1 MRKGII
7 MSLAGL
13 ALCALG
19 AGVGTPAFGRDGGG
33 VGGGGGGGLIHGGG
47 PHGFAGPGFAPHAF
61 GGHSFSGQHFAGPGF
76 APHALGGHS
85 FSGQH
90 FVGHENHALPGGH
103 DQFHGA
109 TRFADTGQN
118 VHNSSAAQHFRS
130 FSNFSRT
137 GFNRNTFGNERAWNG
152 WGGRFWGAG
161 WNNWGSGW
169 GGWAGPVF
177 WPFLFGDIFSF
188 AFWPYDYYDP
198 FWAFGPDFVFV
209 SIFAPGPLFGLEY
222 GYGPDFYPYGGFP
235 NIYYGTRDVPRA
247 SKSVASREVGSSA
260 LAATDAE
267 AVQSCGGLAPGV
279 TDLPIEQIRQIVRL
293 ASDQLSALD
302 ELSAAVSKAKEI
314 VAASCP
320 KTIPLTPMG
329 RLDAAQQ
336 RLDAMI
342 QAVQIVRSP
351 VEKFYDLLSYDQQQ
365 RLVAMNS
372 SRKIARR
379 QGPATLGGSNLAAI
393 CTQPEG
399 SFTNLPVQRIE
410 QLIGPS
416 AQQQDALNELKK
428 ASETAA
434 SGLQASCPTEVPQTP
449 AARLDAVEK
458 RLGAVAD
465 SLRNIRP
472 ELDGFYASLSDE
484 QKAKFNTLGPPT
496 QSASPPHRA
505 AAGTRDE

>member
-7 MSLAGL
+7 MSLAGV

-19 AGVGTPAFGRDGGG
+19 AGVGTSAFGRDGGG
-33 VGGGGGGGLIHGGG
+33 VGGGGGGGLSRGGGG
-47 PHGFAGPGFAPHAF
+47 PHGLAGPGFAPHAF
-61 GGHSFSGQHFAGPGF
+61 GGHSFS
-76 APHALGGHS
+76 S
-85 FSGQH
+85 QH

-103 DQFHGA
+103 DQFHGT

-118 VHNSSAAQHFRS
+118 VHNSFAAQHFRS

-198 FWAFGPDFVFV
+198 FWAFGPDFFFV
-209 SIFAPGPLFGLEY
+209 SIFAPGPFFGLEY
-222 GYGPDFYPYGGFP
+222 GYGPAPYGGFP

-247 SKSVASREVGSSA
+247 SKSVASRELGSSA

-267 AVQSCGGLAPGV
+267 AVQSCGGFAPGV

-342 QAVQIVRSP
+342 QAVQI
-351 VEKFYDLLSYDQQQ
+351 D
-365 RLVAMNS
+365 
-372 SRKIARR
+372 RK
-379 QGPATLGGSNLAAI
+379 S
-393 CTQPEG
+393 
-399 SFTNLPVQRIE
+399 V
-410 QLIGPS
+410 
-416 AQQQDALNELKK
+416 
-428 ASETAA
+428 
-434 SGLQASCPTEVPQTP
+434 V
-449 AARLDAVEK
+449 
-458 RLGAVAD
+458 
-465 SLRNIRP
+465 
-472 ELDGFYASLSDE
+472 
-484 QKAKFNTLGPPT
+484 
-496 QSASPPHRA
+496 
-505 AAGTRDE
+505 

>member
-7 MSLAGL
+7 MNLAGL

-19 AGVGTPAFGRDGGG
+19 AGITSAFGGGG
-33 VGGGGGGGLIHGGG
+33 GGGGGGGLFHGGGG
-47 PHGFAGPGFAPHAF
+47 PHGP
-61 GGHSFSGQHFAGPGF
+61 AGPGF
-76 APHALGGHS
+76 APHALGGHN
-85 FSGQH
+85 FGGQH
-90 FVGHENHALPGGH
+90 FVGHENHALPGGY

-109 TRFADTGQN
+109 TRFAAGQN
-118 VHNSSAAQHFRS
+118 VHNSFAVQHFRS

-152 WGGRFWGAG
+152 WGGRFWGPG

-209 SIFAPGPLFGLEY
+209 SIFAPGPFFGLEY

-247 SKSVASREVGSSA
+247 SKSVASRELGSSA

-267 AVQSCGGLAPGV
+267 AVQSCNGLAPGV
-279 TDLPIEQIRQIVRL
+279 TDLPIGQIRQIVRL

-320 KTIPLTPMG
+320 KTIPLTPLG

-351 VEKFYDLLSYDQQQ
+351 VEKFYDLLSDDQRQ

-379 QGPATLGGSNLAAI
+379 QGPAGGSNLAAI
-393 CTQPEG
+393 CKQPVG
-399 SFTNLPVQRIE
+399 TNLPVQRIE
-410 QLIGPS
+410 QLIGAN

-428 ASETAA
+428 ASETVAG
-434 SGLQASCPTEVPQTP
+434 GLQASCPTEVPQTP

-472 ELDGFYASLSDE
+472 KLDGFYASLSDE

>member
-1 MRKGII
+1 
-7 MSLAGL
+7 
-13 ALCALG
+13 
-19 AGVGTPAFGRDGGG
+19 
-33 VGGGGGGGLIHGGG
+33 
-47 PHGFAGPGFAPHAF
+47 
-61 GGHSFSGQHFAGPGF
+61 
-76 APHALGGHS
+76 
-85 FSGQH
+85 
-90 FVGHENHALPGGH
+90 
-103 DQFHGA
+103 
-109 TRFADTGQN
+109 
-118 VHNSSAAQHFRS
+118 
-130 FSNFSRT
+130 
-137 GFNRNTFGNERAWNG
+137 
-152 WGGRFWGAG
+152 
-161 WNNWGSGW
+161 
-169 GGWAGPVF
+169 
-177 WPFLFGDIFSF
+177 
-188 AFWPYDYYDP
+188 
-198 FWAFGPDFVFV
+198 
-209 SIFAPGPLFGLEY
+209 
-222 GYGPDFYPYGGFP
+222 
-235 NIYYGTRDVPRA
+235 
-247 SKSVASREVGSSA
+247 
-260 LAATDAE
+260 
-267 AVQSCGGLAPGV
+267 
-279 TDLPIEQIRQIVRL
+279 
-293 ASDQLSALD
+293 
-302 ELSAAVSKAKEI
+302 
-314 VAASCP
+314 
-320 KTIPLTPMG
+320 MG

>member
-1 MRKGII
+1 MRGY
-7 MSLAGL
+7 
-13 ALCALG
+13 
-19 AGVGTPAFGRDGGG
+19 VTVQR
-33 VGGGGGGGLIHGGG
+33 
-47 PHGFAGPGFAPHAF
+47 
-61 GGHSFSGQHFAGPGF
+61 
-76 APHALGGHS
+76 
-85 FSGQH
+85 
-90 FVGHENHALPGGH
+90 
-103 DQFHGA
+103 
-109 TRFADTGQN
+109 TR
-118 VHNSSAAQHFRS
+118 
-130 FSNFSRT
+130 
-137 GFNRNTFGNERAWNG
+137 
-152 WGGRFWGAG
+152 
-161 WNNWGSGW
+161 
-169 GGWAGPVF
+169 
-177 WPFLFGDIFSF
+177 LK
-188 AFWPYDYYDP
+188 WPY
-198 FWAFGPDFVFV
+198 GPWRK
-209 SIFAPGPLFGLEY
+209 
-222 GYGPDFYPYGGFP
+222 
-235 NIYYGTRDVPRA
+235 T
-247 SKSVASREVGSSA
+247 
-260 LAATDAE
+260 
-267 AVQSCGGLAPGV
+267 
-279 TDLPIEQIRQIVRL
+279 
-293 ASDQLSALD
+293 
-302 ELSAAVSKAKEI
+302 SAAVSKAKEI

-351 VEKFYDLLSYDQQQ
+351 VEKFHDLLSDDQRQ

-410 QLIGPS
+410 QLIGPN

-458 RLGAVAD
+458 RLGAVTD
-465 SLRNIRP
+465 SLRDIRP
-472 ELDGFYASLSDE
+472 KLDEFYASLSDE